1 MIDKTVASA
10 EAAVADVPDGATV
23 MIGGFGTA
31 GIPFCLIDA
40 LLAHGVRDLCVV
52 NNNAGN
58 GDTGV
63 AALIRERRVRKIVCS
78 FPRQVDSQ
86 HFDRLYREGGIELEL
101 VPQGNLAERI
111 RAAGAGLGA
120 F

>member
-10 EAAVADVPDGATV
+10 EAAVADIPDGATV

-31 GIPFCLIDA
+31 GIPFRLIDA
-40 LLAHGVRDLCVV
+40 LLAQGARDLVVV

-58 GDTGV
+58 ADAGL

-86 HFDRLYREGGIELEL
+86 HFDARLSR
-101 VPQGNLAERI
+101 R
-111 RAAGAGLGA
+111 
-120 F
+120 